1 MKLLLN
7 IPSYLVDTIKETN
20 GDKSVT
26 KVVMGLLKEKYGQQQ
41 VGDENVDYQ
50 ESDAA
55 SLCLVKTKD

>member
-50 ESDAA
+50 EPDAA

>member
-1 MKLLLN
+1 MLFR
-7 IPSYLVDTIKETN
+7 SKENN

-26 KVVMGLLKEKYGQQQ
+26 KVVIGLLKEKYGQQQ